1 MSISHFLLKELPQ
14 ENELGGTLDGIDQ
27 LMGNV
32 PGRLAYVTVVGGT
45 GFAALSGSSMG
56 STALLGSLMVPE
68 MMKRGYSKY
77 LSIGPIM
84 GVGGLAVIIPPSAL
98 TVLLATLART
108 VKERARSVRPAPGDN
123 LADRIVEVA
132 VSWADGEV
140 VGLVEGLGPHLRE
153 WVIGFLI
160 AAVVKMARY
169 RNYDLEVRRSAADLD
184 ALAALLEEETSF
196 LLDGLPQAIKKAV
209 EASGE
214 IGAPGRSLARRR
226 VEDRCLSILACR
238 GPFFPQGMALETL
251 GELRSVGAVNEILDF
266 LTEENSY
273 IYEAAE
279 HALAKLDEAV
289 IEPARARLAA
299 GNIEEDAGHSLL
311 ITLCEVGT
319 PGALKLILE
328 HHEFFVDA
336 AGPGNSAR
344 WISLLGARELIDPLR
359 RHLPKDTAQV
369 GQAILLLAA
378 IHNIRVPEEAAIRRA
393 IDEFWKKHPE
403 EGEDGGDPGPGDGS
417 DKYLM

>member
-1 MSISHFLLKELPQ
+1 
-14 ENELGGTLDGIDQ
+14 
-27 LMGNV
+27 
-32 PGRLAYVTVVGGT
+32 
-45 GFAALSGSSMG
+45 
-56 STALLGSLMVPE
+56 
-68 MMKRGYSKY
+68 
-77 LSIGPIM
+77 
-84 GVGGLAVIIPPSAL
+84 
-98 TVLLATLART
+98 
-108 VKERARSVRPAPGDN
+108 GDD

-169 RNYDLEVRRSAADLD
+169 RNYDLEVRRSAVDLD
-184 ALAALLEEETSF
+184 ALVALLEEETSF
-196 LLDGLPQAIKKAV
+196 LLDALPQAIKKAV

-251 GELRSVGAVNEILDF
+251 GELRSVGAVNEIMDF

-273 IYEAAE
+273 LYEAAE

-299 GNIEEDAGHSLL
+299 ANIEEDAGHSLL
-311 ITLCEVGT
+311 ITLCEIGT
-319 PGALKLILE
+319 PEALKLVLE

-378 IHNIRVPEEAAIRRA
+378 IHNLRVPEEAAIRQA